1 MNTNVLTYR
10 LDTMALIGDQL
21 PTYRSHLVQFERY
34 LRDNSLGFNREGIES
49 FVAWARQTYR
59 NPNTFNIKVAAV
71 KALTKHLFRASPDY
85 FDFAKRSGM
94 EDFLSGIRA
103 VKIQAS
109 AVGQEKVMSEAEI
122 RRLLERLKPR
132 WRLVVQ
138 FLYSTGLR
146 VSEALGI
153 RIADLEAFESYY
165 SVTVVGKGNKARVV
179 KVAKSLIDSILQEL
193 GGTTYLF
200 ETRSYRNGSPGGKPL
215 RREYVSRELGHL
227 TWLYLG
233 QRHGAHHFR
242 HSFASHVIAKTGNVK
257 GVSHYLGHADAGF
270 TLRVYVHN
278 ELSLADLGITDS
290 TGEAGK
296 SR

>member
-1 MNTNVLTYR
+1 MDTAVQTNGMDLLAV
-10 LDTMALIGDQL
+10 IGNQL

-34 LRDNSLGFNREGIES
+34 LGENSLGFNREGIES
-49 FVAWARQTYR
+49 FIAWARDTYR

-85 FDFAKRSGM
+85 FDFTKRSGM

-132 WRLVVQ
+132 WRLIAQ

-153 RIADLEAFESYY
+153 RISDLEDFESYY

-179 KVAKSLIDSILQEL
+179 KVSKSLVDEIRREF
-193 GGTTYLF
+193 GGASYLF
-200 ETRSYRNGSPGGKPL
+200 ESSPYRNGSPGGKPL
-215 RREYVSRELGHL
+215 RREYVSRELGRF

-257 GVSHYLGHADAGF
+257 GVSHYLGHSDPGL

-278 ELSLADLGITDS
+278 ELSLADLGIEDS
-290 TGEAGK
+290 TGEVGK